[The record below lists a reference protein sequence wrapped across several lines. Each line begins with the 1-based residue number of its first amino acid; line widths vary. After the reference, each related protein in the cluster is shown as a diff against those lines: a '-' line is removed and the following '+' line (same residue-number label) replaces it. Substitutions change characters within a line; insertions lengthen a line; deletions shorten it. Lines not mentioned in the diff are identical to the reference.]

1 MEALSNIQRII
12 DKNSNNIPEGDYLEL
27 CNSTKDIFMD
37 KTTIN
42 HRIFSRHDN
51 FPHQFDNF
59 TGNTRYYF
67 ENIFSEINKDIEWNV
82 LNVTRKE
89 LLKQI
94 TKCREVKRVT
104 KKIKCQVVHSY
115 NIIHTEDTHLATGCK
130 SVTLSFSF
138 KISTQVEKKSSL
150 VTCGDANTKQSTS
163 ASGVCTPNRYDPNDN
178 KLVLA

>member
-82 LNVTRKE
+82 LNATRKE
-89 LLKQI
+89 LLKQVS
-94 TKCREVKRVT
+94 KCREVKRVT

-115 NIIHTEDTHLATGCK
+115 NIIHNLRLEENTPECFRKNYNRDEPFDEFFKELCQVYIDMLNIQNKNTSDTIKKKIHSIEDYMEL
-130 SVTLSFSF
+130 
-138 KISTQVEKKSSL
+138 I
-150 VTCGDANTKQSTS
+150 
-163 ASGVCTPNRYDPNDN
+163 
-178 KLVLA
+178 